1 MKSFPLPVLQSQHHF
16 KQHLVT
22 MLTAP
27 TRHQNRSGPAN
38 SNTAFDIAPDGLCN
52 AVHLNQTFG
61 ERARTHG
68 NTNVTSAASRH
79 LRGCEGTRAAH
90 GCSAISLLR
99 HLVRGTGT

>member
-38 SNTAFDIAPDGLCN
+38 SNTASTLRLMAY